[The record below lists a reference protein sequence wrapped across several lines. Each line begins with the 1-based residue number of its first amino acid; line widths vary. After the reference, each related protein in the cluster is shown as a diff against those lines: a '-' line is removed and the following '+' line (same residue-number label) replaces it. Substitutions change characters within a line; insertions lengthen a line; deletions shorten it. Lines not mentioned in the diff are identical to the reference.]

1 MNQYKEARNKGGQYL
16 LQQFHADGSFR
27 DQTLEDYYKVPAAF
41 QVCGHTHAATRL
53 CSWIRTTGMS
63 GDGDFGP
70 RNEFTSG
77 YFNVWVILAAQRL
90 GQYDLG
96 HRLT

>member
-1 MNQYKEARNKGGQYL
+1 
-16 LQQFHADGSFR
+16 
-27 DQTLEDYYKVPAAF
+27 
-41 QVCGHTHAATRL
+41 
-53 CSWIRTTGMS
+53 MS